1 MSSSFLPRT
10 PPAVLSSSNAMTA
23 PLWDDCPNLAFFP
36 VREAYSPTLMVSLC
50 REHDVT
56 SSAPIASTEV
66 RNVFMRVKTDAR
78 VHSTAKGWRWMLQED
93 FLQRPPLCARGV
105 VRPAD

>member
-23 PLWDDCPNLAFFP
+23 PLWDDCPNVASFP

-66 RNVFMRVKTDAR
+66 RNVFMRVKTDAC
-78 VHSTAKGWRWMLQED
+78 VHSTRSEEHTSELQSQSNLVCRLLLEKKK
-93 FLQRPPLCARGV
+93 
-105 VRPAD
+105 